1 MSNDTI
7 QHYHQ
12 NAEEFVAQY
21 DSLAAEQVHSLWLD
35 QLAQSPLGRALD
47 IGAGSGRDA
56 RWLASK
62 GWQVTAVEPA
72 EALRRAAQS
81 IEAGP
86 GAEPEIVWVD
96 DQLPHLGRVRAG
108 NPTFDLIL
116 LSAVWMHIEPQF
128 RPMALKALVSLLA
141 DVGLMV
147 ITLRFGPADPLR
159 PMYRVSADEVQALA
173 APLGVSVEV
182 ISGTAFE
189 KDQLNR
195 SEVHW
200 QTLLLRHTTVEESV

>member
-7 QHYHQ
+7 QYYHL
-12 NAEEFVAQY
+12 NAKKFVAQY
-21 DSLAAEQVHSLWLD
+21 DSLAAQLVHSLWID
-35 QLAQSPLGRALD
+35 QLAQTPLGSALD

-81 IEAGP
+81 REAVQDTEPAIE
-86 GAEPEIVWVD
+86 WVD
-96 DQLPHLGRVRAG
+96 DQLPHLAKVRAG

-116 LSAVWMHIEPQF
+116 LSAVWMHIAPQS
-128 RPMALKALVSLLA
+128 RRVALAALVSLLA
-141 DVGLMV
+141 DAGLMV
-147 ITLRFGPADPLR
+147 ITLRFGPTDPLR
-159 PMYRVSADEVQALA
+159 PMYPVSADEVQALA

-182 ISGTAFE
+182 ISGTGFE

-200 QTLLLRHTTVEESV
+200 QTLLLRHTATEDCA

>member
-21 DSLAAEQVHSLWLD
+21 DSLAAHQVHSLWLD
-35 QLAQSPLGRALD
+35 KLAEIPLGSALD

-56 RWLASK
+56 RWMASL

-72 EALRRAAQS
+72 DALRRAAQC
-81 IEAGP
+81 IEAGQ
-86 GAEPEIVWVD
+86 GAEPAIAWVD
-96 DQLPHLGRVRAG
+96 DQLPHLARVRAG

-116 LSAVWMHIEPQF
+116 LSAVWMHITPDS
-128 RPMALKALVSLLA
+128 RRVALAALVSLLA
-141 DVGLMV
+141 EAGMMV
-147 ITLRFGPADPLR
+147 MTLRFGPADPLR
-159 PMYRVSADEVQALA
+159 PMYPVSADEVQALA

-182 ISGTAFE
+182 LSGTALE

-200 QTLLLRHTTVEESV
+200 QTLLLRHTVAEGSA